1 MDKLTPQE
9 RSDNMR
15 RIRSKGMKPELDV
28 RRLVHGLGYRYRLH
42 VESLP
47 GKPDLVFP
55 QRRKAILVH
64 GCFWHQ
70 HPSGSCKIVRKP
82 KSNKTYW
89 AKKLKDNMTRD
100 ARHMTLLRKAGW
112 RVLVIWECQTTNL
125 DALARRVTTF
135 LESC

>member
-1 MDKLTPQE
+1 
-9 RSDNMR
+9 MR

-42 VESLP
+42 VESMP

-55 QRRKAILVH
+55 VRGKAILVH

-70 HPSGSCKIVRKP
+70 HPNPRCKIVRKP
-82 KSNKTYW
+82 KSNETYW
-89 AKKLKDNMTRD
+89 AKKLKDNVARD
-100 ARHMTLLRKAGW
+100 ARHITSLRKAGW
-112 RVLVIWECQTTNL
+112 RVLVIWECQTANL
-125 DALARRVTTF
+125 GALARRVTAF